1 MISINNPGNPILDF
15 IFGDSDA
22 PRPFVR
28 SLHYVYI
35 RKQWKLTQQQVQDN
49 RDRGADQ
56 WRYCPYLVCTR
67 FTEVVA
73 PEIEEADFYFD
84 FGRIKR
90 EDRRTF
96 RDETPLELYNYY
108 VQVRVQQPG
117 SPQSTVRF
125 TGFIPDDSRTLFRPD
140 IETGQQRLKAYGIG
154 YILNRWFF
162 REGHVGEQNAFEVD
176 GTNEAENRKHRLI
189 GYLPDFND
197 KGLYGKALFGN
208 RSTFTAADVGDE
220 YGEPYDTNETD
231 PAILKSYLFSPDE
244 SEEWDAKKAVEYL
257 LAWRP
262 NADIIK
268 FELAGKVA
276 GEKIGRADV
285 LENIKRIWKTAG
297 KSLWQILNE
306 IISRQY
312 GVGFYM
318 AYKPG
323 DRDNPERFMLEV
335 FSLCDQPIA
344 CGEITLPANPNQV
357 KFTLPT
363 GFPYTHLVDPLTFRI
378 ISMNRYDSVE
388 ARSAPIRIMISHR
401 VANSNEPE
409 DTDVSDLVRHWTT
422 DMQDD
427 YAVGVDTGPQDEVI
441 QDAYRSQ
448 DQFKTVYRY
457 FKVKTNWD
465 GRAKHIAGITSGDP
479 ECLIPY
485 PQPDGTVK
493 WDPDA
498 GYFSRYGKEF
508 AKDTFLKTGVDY
520 TTYPPTD
527 SNPVNANVGYQPM
540 MAFYFDTVCVED
552 GGDGTPIDPENHD
565 PTERWYRIEK
575 LQEGFP
581 DDSISG
587 GSLRP
592 LDREMGVEIHFGGK
606 PNHYFALGTFNL
618 PGDNEDT
625 TVDPEFDYRQL
636 VITAC
641 YETDAK
647 MFVQMKLN
655 NTDGTKDELTNP
667 LVIECRD
674 CEYWYASRY
683 AVIDIRPDG
692 KDLKQV
698 AYAGL
703 EIRNDRTKLQAICAF
718 AAAWYGVDRQA
729 VKIPIKQVGS
739 FVELGTMLTGIDV
752 VRGMVPV
759 RTVVTAKECILSQP
773 QMTTIETGYV
783 ALDAGTVLD
792 AFVPTKSFAG
802 RGGASTKGRGGKFN

>member
-1 MISINNPGNPILDF
+1 MISVWNPSNPILDF
-15 IFGDSDA
+15 LFGSMSDNPA
-22 PRPFVR
+22 FKPAY
-28 SLHYVYI
+28 HYVYI
-35 RKQWKLTQQQVQDN
+35 RRQWKLTQEQEDN
-49 RDRGADQ
+49 DTDAGVAE

-67 FTEVVA
+67 FTEVVG
-73 PEIEEADFYFD
+73 PEIDEADFYFD

-90 EDRRTF
+90 EDRTTLL
-96 RDETPLELYNYY
+96 DETPLNLYNYY
-108 VQVRVQQPG
+108 VQVRVLQPG
-117 SPQSTVRF
+117 AKEPVVRF

-162 REGHVGEQNAFEVD
+162 REGHIGEQNAFEVD
-176 GTNEAENRKHRLI
+176 GVNAAENRKHRLI

-208 RSTFTAADVGDE
+208 RSTFTAEDVGDE
-220 YGEPYDTNETD
+220 YGQEYDPAETD
-231 PAILKSYLFSPDE
+231 PQLLKAYLFSPDE

-257 LAWRP
+257 LGFRP

-268 FELAGKVA
+268 IELAGKVA
-276 GEKIGRADV
+276 GQKIGRSDV
-285 LENIKRIWKTAG
+285 LEKIKRIWKTDG
-297 KSLWQILNE
+297 KSLWQLLNE

-312 GVGFYM
+312 GVGFYVRYCP
-318 AYKPG
+318 ADP
-323 DRDNPERFMLEV
+323 DNPEENPERFSLEV
-335 FSLCDQPIA
+335 FSLCDKPIA
-344 CGEITLPANPNQV
+344 CGGITLPANPNQV

-363 GFPYTHLVDPLTFRI
+363 GFPYTHLVDPLTFRMVSI
-378 ISMNRYDSVE
+378 NRYDSVE
-388 ARSAPIRIMISHR
+388 ARSANIRIMASFR
-401 VANSNEPE
+401 SNRTTYRSKEG
-409 DTDVSDLVRHWTT
+409 DLVRHWTT
-422 DMQDD
+422 DLQDD
-427 YAVGVDTGPQDEVI
+427 YAVGVNTGPQDPDI
-441 QDAYRSQ
+441 QDAYRAQ

-465 GRAKHIAGITSGDP
+465 GRAKYIAGVTSGDP

-508 AKDTFLKTGVDY
+508 MRDTFMKIGVDY

-527 SNPVNANVGYQPM
+527 SNPVNANVGYVPM
-540 MAFYFDTVCVED
+540 MAFYYDHDESQFISGLRTD
-552 GGDGTPIDPENHD
+552 HD
-565 PTERWYRIEK
+565 PTGKWYRMEK
-575 LQEGFP
+575 LKEAFP
-581 DDSISG
+581 DDASSA
-587 GSLRP
+587 SLRP
-592 LDREMGVEIHFGGK
+592 LDREMGVEIYFGDK
-606 PNHYFALGTFNL
+606 PNHYFGLTKFNL
-618 PGDNEDT
+618 PGDDEDT
-625 TVDPEFDYRQL
+625 NVDPEFNYENM

-683 AVIDIRPDG
+683 AVIDIQPDG
-692 KDLKQV
+692 RDLKQV

-703 EIRNDRTKLQAICAF
+703 EVRNDRTKLQATAAF

-759 RTVVTAKECILSQP
+759 RTVVTAKECILTQP

-792 AFVPTKSFAG
+792 AFVPTKSFSG
-802 RGGASTKGRGGKFN
+802 RGGAATKGRGGKFN